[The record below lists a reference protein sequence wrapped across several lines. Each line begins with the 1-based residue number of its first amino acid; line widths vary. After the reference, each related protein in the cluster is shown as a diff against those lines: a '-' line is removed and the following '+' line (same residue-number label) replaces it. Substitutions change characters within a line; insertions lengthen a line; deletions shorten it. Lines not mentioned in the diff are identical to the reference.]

1 MLQTLPVFSKVTPI
15 TLSGIQ
21 EDILPRENYCTDKR
35 LFFLFVDMTQAS
47 CECIILALLNKKS
60 IRDVSLLKDLAPLKK
75 KFSLSLSRGQDK
87 TTHVQAIAK
96 VLYDDGYITIKE
108 GASIEN
114 LSMEDITVVK
124 SL

>member
-1 MLQTLPVFSKVTPI
+1 MLHSLPVCSKVTPT

-21 EDILPRENYCTDKR
+21 EHILLRENYCIDKL
-35 LFFLFVDMTQAS
+35 LFILFVDMTQAS

-60 IRDVSLLKDLAPLKK
+60 IRDVSLLKDLAPLKN
-75 KFSLSLSRGQDK
+75 KFSMSLLRGQDK
-87 TTHVQAIAK
+87 TTHVRAIAK

-114 LSMEDITVVK
+114 LSMEDIAVVK